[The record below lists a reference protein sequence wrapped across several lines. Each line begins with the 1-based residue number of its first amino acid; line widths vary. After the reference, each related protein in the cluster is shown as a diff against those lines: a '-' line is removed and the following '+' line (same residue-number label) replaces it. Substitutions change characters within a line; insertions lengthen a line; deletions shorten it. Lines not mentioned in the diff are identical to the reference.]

1 MHTPIC
7 LIYYI
12 YIRFYLRYSLLKVIL
27 FLTSFQKHKGTSIF
41 WIDFSD
47 KSEHK
52 LFYVERLLGMSKQQF
67 KDAFDNGLHCRGIKK
82 NEHCAIIAVS
92 WMESS
97 YSNINSMQTNFFWWK
112 LVILF
117 RIVVFHQG
125 RACVFSQKA
134 TILYR
139 LKHHKV

>member
-1 MHTPIC
+1 MHTPIW
-7 LIYYI
+7 LIYFV

-27 FLTSFQKHKGTSIF
+27 FLTFFQMHKGTSIF

-52 LFYVERLLGMSKQQF
+52 LSFVERLLGMSKQQF

-82 NEHCAIIAVS
+82 NDHCAIIAVS

-97 YSNINSMQTNFFWWK
+97 YSNINNEFLLITIGDTIYNRGVSP
-112 LVILF
+112 
-117 RIVVFHQG
+117 
-125 RACVFSQKA
+125 RACLRIFPKGHNLISFK
-134 TILYR
+134 TP
-139 LKHHKV
+139 